1 MMEWFGKRRLTET
14 AAGPSLQALFGCAVS
29 VCPRQTASEA
39 AVCSNAARL
48 QKRKMEAPAE
58 PLASGPRKSME
69 GRGNAGLD
77 ATPDISGRAGF
88 SVLSSL
94 ECDMSLPGRL
104 GAALPQPRPPQP
116 GPATLAAPPG
126 LLAAHGCPAV
136 ARRQAGSPAS

>member
-1 MMEWFGKRRLTET
+1 MLSPPFRDNWLSNSLKQSGKFPWLTPT
-14 AAGPSLQALFGCAVS
+14 HFPVLFS
-29 VCPRQTASEA
+29 
-39 AVCSNAARL
+39 SNTARL
-48 QKRKMEAPAE
+48 QKRKTEAPAE

-69 GRGNAGLD
+69 GRGNARLD
-77 ATPDISGRAGF
+77 ASPDISGRAGF
-88 SVLSSL
+88 SVLCSL

-104 GAALPQPRPPQP
+104 RAALLQPRPPQP